1 MSTPVK
7 NLPTWGFISLLTN
20 CVLLLA
26 AFLLIWRQQELAS
39 VLATITYPEP
49 ANLNLDKQ
57 TFTPELGPRHKLNYK
72 QWLEILQK
80 EAKAVAENS
89 PQQLTILA
97 GDSLSLWFPSQ
108 LLPENRT
115 WLNQAISGETSKGLL
130 KRLDL
135 FDRTKPEMVLVM
147 VGINDLIRGVSDQE
161 IINNHQ
167 QIIRYLREKHPQSQ
181 IFVQSIL
188 PHGGEDT
195 TWEGRKKLL
204 AIPNSR
210 ILNLNQELQKIA
222 TAQNVVY
229 LNLYPLFTNS
239 QGNLH
244 QTLTTDGLHLSPQG
258 YVVWRTALQ
267 IYTSK
272 KLVPPS
278 ENQENNYR
286 QDRI

>member
-1 MSTPVK
+1 M
-7 NLPTWGFISLLTN
+7 LTN